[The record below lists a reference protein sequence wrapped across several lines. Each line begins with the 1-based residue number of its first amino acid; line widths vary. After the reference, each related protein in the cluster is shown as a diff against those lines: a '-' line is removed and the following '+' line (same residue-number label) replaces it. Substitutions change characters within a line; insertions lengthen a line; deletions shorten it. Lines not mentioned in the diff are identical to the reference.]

1 MIVNK
6 RYSLVRREMIKL
18 CTFLSVPWEFDVNLV
33 MVTNFFSYVSVF
45 DSCSEYNDCHIFGFK
60 FTGWTHRRK
69 GKHFNELRSR
79 TRALGEISTS
89 AQALINRSFVASSPR
104 TVYLTVRLSLLT
116 RGWLWGSPRFLLP
129 S

>member
-1 MIVNK
+1 
-6 RYSLVRREMIKL
+6 MIKL
-18 CTFLSVPWEFDVNLV
+18 CTFLPVPWEFDVNLV

-45 DSCSEYNDCHIFGFK
+45 NSCSEYNDCNIFGLK

-69 GKHFNELRSR
+69 GKQFNELRSR

>member
-45 DSCSEYNDCHIFGFK
+45 NSCSEYNDCNIFGLK

-69 GKHFNELRSR
+69 GKQFNELRSR
-79 TRALGEISTS
+79 TRALGEKARLHLTLSQLSYHGTNIMFGKSLHLVKSEEMEQMILS
-89 AQALINRSFVASSPR
+89 ARSN
-104 TVYLTVRLSLLT
+104 TCQ
-116 RGWLWGSPRFLLP
+116 
-129 S
+129 

>member
-1 MIVNK
+1 
-6 RYSLVRREMIKL
+6 MIKL

-60 FTGWTHRRK
+60 FTGWTRRRK

-79 TRALGEISTS
+79 TRDLGEISTS